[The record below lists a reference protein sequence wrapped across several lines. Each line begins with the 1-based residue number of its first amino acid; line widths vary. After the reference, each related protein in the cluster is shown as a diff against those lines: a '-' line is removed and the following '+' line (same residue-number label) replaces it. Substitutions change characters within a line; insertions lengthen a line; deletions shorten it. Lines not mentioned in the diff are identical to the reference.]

1 MTSEQVMNKSL
12 EDQLRMYR
20 DKFNEEL
27 KEKINIQAFCN
38 RQESTIKSLEIE
50 ISSLQEDIQEKDI
63 KYKQLDKTYLSVIKI
78 IEEQKKTIRN
88 LQDKVLKRQS
98 DEKSSKL
105 LLYEK
110 DQEISLLKSFI
121 TSLKNENASK
131 MQNYYSSHN
140 TSSVKQKS
148 KDKGGIE
155 SKYKITKGQ
164 VQVKNQS
171 PSQIYQYQRTEKI
184 DENELGNSKSFRI
197 ENSHSNKNFITMN
210 DPEEDNLK
218 EITAIMKKILDE

>member
-1 MTSEQVMNKSL
+1 
-12 EDQLRMYR
+12 MYR

-27 KEKINIQAFCN
+27 KEKINMQAFCN

-50 ISSLQEDIQEKDI
+50 ISSLQEDIQKKDI

-131 MQNYYSSHN
+131 MQNYYSHN

-148 KDKGGIE
+148 KGKGGIE

-164 VQVKNQS
+164 VQVKN

-197 ENSHSNKNFITMN
+197 ENSQSNKNFITMN